1 MFSRLPAEWQ
11 VYDFR
16 VAGGV
21 VEFGLRSP
29 NNLVL
34 PIDHKWP
41 AVDLLDGLAASDDPN
56 EQARLKRQVQ
66 SAVRSKVIEVR
77 KYIDPE
83 RTYGFGIAAVPDAVY
98 EL

>member
-1 MFSRLPAEWQ
+1 MIEAMFSRLPAEWQ

-21 VEFGLRSP
+21 VEFGLRLP

-41 AVDLLDGLAASDDPN
+41 AVDLLDRLAASDDPK
-56 EQARLKRQVQ
+56 EQAILQRQVNAQ
-66 SAVRSKVIEVR
+66 SAAKRWKSGNTSTLSGLTGLASLRS
-77 KYIDPE
+77 
-83 RTYGFGIAAVPDAVY
+83 
-98 EL
+98 

>member
-21 VEFGLRSP
+21 VEFGLRLP

-41 AVDLLDGLAASDDPN
+41 AVDLLDRLAASDDPK
-56 EQARLKRQVQ
+56 EQAILQRQVQ
-66 SAVRSKVIEVR
+66 SAVRSKAMEVR